1 MDTDA
6 EKLKKAEKTARIA
19 SLLTFCIAAFSLTIA
34 LISMRNMHTSVYGF
48 VEYCSF
54 VHFGLMVLFG
64 AMFLLK
70 SRAFAIMLLI
80 YYCISRIVL
89 AAIIS
94 LSGVAFTVDFF
105 IGLAYIVVIFYGLG
119 ATVEYQRIMKGL
131 MKNTQTVVQDPNAG
145 PATQDLGQKNYYVNQ
160 QQAPGYRGPQE
171 HDANQQDYTGQ
182 QNQDP
187 HGGAGY
193 PYHSPPPALKKQ
205 VYNTSIALGSIAIFL
220 FWLLGVVSIALG
232 TVGIILSLKNRD
244 AYQSLPGFVLSLIGL
259 VLGVLVALFIITAR
273 IQL

>member
-145 PATQDLGQKNYYVNQ
+145 SATQEPGQENYYVNQ
-160 QQAPGYRGPQE
+160 QQAGQEAQPYQGPHQPP
-171 HDANQQDYTGQ
+171 DY
-182 QNQDP
+182 QNPSVSQ
-187 HGGAGY
+187 
-193 PYHSPPPALKKQ
+193 KKQ

-232 TVGIILSLKNRD
+232 TIGVILSLKNRD
-244 AYQSLPGFVLSLIGL
+244 AYRSLPGFVLSLIGL

-273 IQL
+273 IPL